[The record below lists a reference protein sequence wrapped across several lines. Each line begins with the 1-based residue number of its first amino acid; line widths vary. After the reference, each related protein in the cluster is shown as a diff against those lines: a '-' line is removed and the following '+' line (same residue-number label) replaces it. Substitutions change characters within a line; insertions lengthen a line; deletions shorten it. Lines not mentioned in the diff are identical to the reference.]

1 MIASSHHD
9 IFFSINS
16 LKGNMLVGKMRFY
29 FLLTIE
35 RGEKRGREANVV
47 LESVGEASVTL
58 L

>member
-35 RGEKRGREANVV
+35 RGEKRGKANVV

>member
-35 RGEKRGREANVV
+35 RGEKRGKAYVV